1 MYQASA
7 ATFINGFGLFI
18 RFLTIIIFQ
27 RFFSDEDFSIIMYVI
42 HAINLSTYFG
52 SLEIHTFL
60 SRLYAGD
67 DYSPRTKKI
76 LKIGHERS
84 LISRAFLTGFFY
96 LILLSLIGIDKFNSW
111 IILIGFFAAILDL
124 PFLEQTRVWVI
135 EKKVLLG
142 VFVTISRY
150 AAWSI
155 IAILF
160 LFLNESLLTIN
171 NIITL
176 IFISTALHYILIFNS
191 NWTFS
196 FRGIFN
202 SPLVFPYKIFRRS
215 ITYFWIASIS
225 NLFPYIER
233 IVFLRLE
240 NYQLSAAFT
249 YHLSFASITAVFL
262 STFFVTA
269 NQGMFVSDPNF
280 SKNVWFKQNIFK
292 MIFVT
297 ISAMALTILV
307 FELVQIFSTNENPFI
322 TSKYLFLI
330 CISTAISSVSGIPW
344 MIAYAQ
350 KMDSKLLNI
359 ILLKLLINLVLL
371 FFAIELN
378 NYYFIFLSQLP
389 GNIVAILLMIR
400 LSKVKIL

>member
-42 HAINLSTYFG
+42 HAVNLSTYFG

-111 IILIGFFAAILDL
+111 IILVGFFAAIIDL

-142 VFVTISRY
+142 VLVTISRY
-150 AAWSI
+150 AAWSV

-160 LFLNESLLTIN
+160 LFLNESFLTIN

-196 FRGIFN
+196 FRGILN

-215 ITYFWIASIS
+215 Y
-225 NLFPYIER
+225 
-233 IVFLRLE
+233 
-240 NYQLSAAFT
+240 
-249 YHLSFASITAVFL
+249 
-262 STFFVTA
+262 
-269 NQGMFVSDPNF
+269 
-280 SKNVWFKQNIFK
+280 
-292 MIFVT
+292 
-297 ISAMALTILV
+297 
-307 FELVQIFSTNENPFI
+307 
-322 TSKYLFLI
+322 
-330 CISTAISSVSGIPW
+330 
-344 MIAYAQ
+344 
-350 KMDSKLLNI
+350 
-359 ILLKLLINLVLL
+359 
-371 FFAIELN
+371 
-378 NYYFIFLSQLP
+378 
-389 GNIVAILLMIR
+389 
-400 LSKVKIL
+400 